1 MTKTKCFELVN
12 KVVRAVSKFIVGYER
27 NIELM
32 IITMLSRGHALL
44 LGYPGS
50 AKTLTAKLVAEAL
63 GLDFRRIQMT
73 SDLLPTDI
81 VGTKIVDPKTGD
93 LRTVKGP
100 IFANIVLVDEIN
112 RGNPKTQAA
121 LLEAMQEYQV
131 TIEGETYRLPQPFMV
146 IATLNPIETQGIF
159 PLPQAQLDRFSIS
172 LDFRYPNTDEE
183 VEILTRDHK
192 NKGLEP
198 RLKPICS
205 IDEVMKAIDEA
216 SSTYVDNVIIRYIV
230 NIVNKLR
237 KLEEI
242 VLGPSPRAS
251 VTILRIAK
259 AMAAVRGRDYVI
271 PDDIKYVVPYV
282 LRHRMQLKQSLGM
295 NLWEQVLEIQ
305 EKIMEILESE
315 ATPW

>member
-12 KVVRAVSKFIVGYER
+12 KVVKAVSKFIVGYER

-32 IITMLSRGHALL
+32 LITMLSRGHVLI

-50 AKTLTAKLVAEAL
+50 AKTLTTKLVAEAL
-63 GLDFRRIQMT
+63 GLCFRRIQMT

-81 VGTKIVDPKTGD
+81 IGTKIIEPKTGD

-159 PLPQAQLDRFSIS
+159 PLPQAQLDRFTVS
-172 LDFRYPNTDEE
+172 LDFRYPNVNEE
-183 VEILTRDHK
+183 VEILTRDHI

-198 RLKPICS
+198 RLKPICN
-205 IDEVMKAIDEA
+205 INEVVNAIDEA
-216 SSTYVDNVIIRYIV
+216 SSIYVDNAIIKYIV

-237 KLEEI
+237 KLED
-242 VLGPSPRAS
+242 VSLGPSPRAS
-251 VTILRIAK
+251 VSVLRVAK
-259 AMAAVRGRDYVI
+259 AIAATRGRDYVT
-271 PDDIKYVVPYV
+271 PDDVKYVAPFV
-282 LRHRMQLKQSLGM
+282 LRHRIQLRRSLGI
-295 NLWEQVLEIQ
+295 NLWEQVLESE
-305 EKIMEILESE
+305 EKIMKVLETE